1 MLSELCY
8 KLYTCILIGDGE
20 AMAEEFNI
28 GDRVLYK
35 DIGRKRD
42 LKGTVSVIARDKKG
56 KITGYTVKL
65 DEHDDY
71 LGSWLGCAPDE
82 LSRLKE

>member
-1 MLSELCY
+1 
-8 KLYTCILIGDGE
+8 
-20 AMAEEFNI
+20 MAEEFKI

-42 LKGTVSVIARDKKG
+42 LKGTITGIARDEKS

-65 DEHDDY
+65 DEPDEY
-71 LGSWLGCAPDE
+71 FGSWLGCSADQ
-82 LSRLKE
+82 LNKLKE

>member
-1 MLSELCY
+1 
-8 KLYTCILIGDGE
+8 
-20 AMAEEFNI
+20 MAEEFKI

-42 LKGTVSVIARDKKG
+42 LKGTVTGIARDKEG

-65 DEHDDY
+65 DEHYEYWTPKDLLLY
-71 LGSWLGCAPDE
+71 QLNK
-82 LSRLKE
+82 LKE